1 MEGLVKTVFLI
12 VAVSLVVLFWATSN
26 PKSADSVREQVVEG
40 AEKAVDAGKDIAEN
54 LTDK

>member
-1 MEGLVKTVFLI
+1 MEGFVKTVFLI

-26 PKSADSVREQVVEG
+26 PKSASSVREQVVSG
-40 AEKAVDAGKDIAEN
+40 AEKAVDAGKDIAED